1 MKMKTMKTMNML
13 DPFGKGFLPG
23 QVKPPTGFS
32 TPPSMM
38 SSAHLGRSMKT
49 NFKSSAFDLIHHP
62 EDGSRQDN

>member
-23 QVKPPTGFS
+23 QVKPATGLS
-32 TPPSMM
+32 SPPSMM

-49 NFKSSAFDLIHHP
+49 NLKSSAFDLIHHL
-62 EDGSRQDN
+62 EDDSKQDN